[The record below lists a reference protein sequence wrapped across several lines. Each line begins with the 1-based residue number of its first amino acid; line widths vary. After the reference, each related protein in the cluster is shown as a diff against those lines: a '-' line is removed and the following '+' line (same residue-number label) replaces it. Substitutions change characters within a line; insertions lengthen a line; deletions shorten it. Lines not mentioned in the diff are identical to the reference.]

1 MVAIIQSNK
10 AGVSYSSGHLLELKT
25 CKKGKYNDETQK
37 QCKCLSAVSNKIF
50 RGLIDQVDKQNY
62 NEIYKVTEHIISVG
76 LPFLMI

>member
-10 AGVSYSSGHLLELKT
+10 ADVGYSSGHLLELKT

-37 QCKCLSAVSNKIF
+37 QGQCLNVVPNKIF

-62 NEIYKVTEHIISVG
+62 NEIYKVTEHIISAA
-76 LPFLMI
+76 LPGRMI